1 MNFLKNIKITKD
13 NGILL
18 FLFVI
23 IAIITLAPLFN
34 VGIITNDDFE
44 YYITSLRG
52 MDYWWEDAQCYANS
66 SGRFYLITSITRD
79 STMNTAAA
87 IFVPSASFA
96 SKVLAL
102 DLLR

>member
-66 SGRFYLITSITRD
+66 SGRFYLLLVKP
-79 STMNTAAA
+79 
-87 IFVPSASFA
+87 IFYIPYLVDNFFYT
-96 SKVLAL
+96 KVVQYVT
-102 DLLR
+102 LLVSYG